1 MLNFK
6 IICEYIMF
14 TDLTLSF
21 FHTSFSGSIAN
32 GIIYLPEKASLLLK
46 GGNQEFYRL
55 KSVVKKHVTLA
66 GGQIHFEALQVSI
79 DICVTFIA
87 DIGNDPDYQIYCV
100 ITVIDIY
107 FCMFNT
113 VPTGM

>member
-21 FHTSFSGSIAN
+21 FRTSFSGSIAN
-32 GIIYLPEKASLLLK
+32 GIICLPEKASLLLE

-55 KSVVKKHVTLA
+55 KNVVKKHVTLA

-87 DIGNDPDYQIYCV
+87 DIGNYPDYQIYCV
-100 ITVIDIY
+100 VTVIYIY